1 MEEKLI
7 KRERRMGFYRR
18 LLEGNALFYVG
29 VTAFCIGLAAGIA
42 LCAAQFGGAITDFFG
57 MSCIFNTDESFFDVF
72 LSFFIAD
79 IRLMLIFFAFGF
91 TAFGLPAY
99 ILVQIFCGFTLGCSA
114 LVVFSSLGV
123 YGILPV
129 GAALIPH
136 MLAIITA
143 NAFSAKSIIPVSL
156 RILEIFRKDDII
168 IVQSEINISNCM
180 YSFALS
186 AVFAA
191 VGSLL
196 CAAVAMIK

>member
-1 MEEKLI
+1 
-7 KRERRMGFYRR
+7 
-18 LLEGNALFYVG
+18 
-29 VTAFCIGLAAGIA
+29 
-42 LCAAQFGGAITDFFG
+42 
-57 MSCIFNTDESFFDVF
+57 
-72 LSFFIAD
+72 
-79 IRLMLIFFAFGF
+79 
-91 TAFGLPAY
+91 
-99 ILVQIFCGFTLGCSA
+99 
-114 LVVFSSLGV
+114 VFSSLGV